1 MGVLGIDTSCYTTS
15 AAWAEEGSRPIQE
28 RRILTVPEGAR
39 GLQQSG
45 ALFQHVNNLPEMVER
60 LMARVDGPVEAVCA
74 SVKPRPVE
82 GSYMPVFLAG
92 SGTARAIAASLRVP
106 FLETTH
112 QQGHVRAAMYE
123 SGVPEG
129 DFLAVHLSGGTT
141 ELLHTGSD
149 LHVDLI
155 GGTADLNAG
164 QFVDRTGVA
173 LGLPFPCGPHL
184 EKLAEGGEA
193 KSRIPLS
200 ANGLEV
206 HFSGA
211 EAQAR
216 RWADGNELPPEDIA
230 AEVYS
235 YLARAIAHLLIAG
248 EEKTGIHTALLAG
261 GVASSARFRRLLPER
276 LARKKSKMRVYWGRP
291 EFSAD
296 NAVGVALIGLERCK
310 KTGGEHQ

>member
-15 AAWAEEGSRPIQE
+15 VAWAEDGRRPIQE

-45 ALFQHVNNLPEMVER
+45 ALFQHVNNLPEMVDR
-60 LMARVDGPVEAVCA
+60 LMAQVEGPVDAVCA
-74 SVKPRPVE
+74 SIKPRPVE

-92 SGTARAIAASLRVP
+92 SGTARAIASTLRVP

-123 SGVPEG
+123 SGIPQG

-141 ELLHTGSD
+141 ELLHTGPD
-149 LHVDLI
+149 LHIDLL
-155 GGTADLNAG
+155 GGTADLHAG
-164 QFVDRTGVA
+164 QFVDRVGVA

-184 EKLAEGGEA
+184 EQLADKGEA

-200 ANGLEV
+200 ANGLEI

-211 EAQAR
+211 EAQAG
-216 RWADGNELPPEDIA
+216 RWIASGELSPEDIA

-248 EEKTGIHTALLAG
+248 AEKTG

-276 LARKKSKMRVYWGRP
+276 LARRHSDVQVYWGKM
-291 EFSAD
+291 EYSAD
-296 NAVGVALIGLERCK
+296 NAVGVALIGLERFK
-310 KTGGEHQ
+310 QMGGNASVR